1 MTSMT
6 IKALAVAALALAGST
21 MIGTSEAEAR
31 RFGGGGFRGGFA
43 GGFHGGGFRHGIR
56 PAWGLHRHGHFHR
69 HWGWRRH
76 VSIGVIGIGAVA
88 PACTVIRRFDP
99 VYGVYRRVTVCD

>member
-6 IKALAVAALALAGST
+6 TKVLAVAAIALAGST

-31 RFGGGGFRGGFA
+31 RFGGGGFRGGFG
-43 GGFHGGGFRHGIR
+43 GGFHSFRPTIR
-56 PAWGLHRHGHFHR
+56 PAWGLHRHVHIHR

-76 VSIGVIGIGAVA
+76 VAVGVIGVGAVA

-99 VYGVYRRVTVCD
+99 VYGIYRRVTVCD